1 MTETTNTHD
10 DTAMQIISDG
20 AAASFLLG
28 ANTIDTLGEYVALVL
43 GDAADEFNT
52 VAIEAELR
60 QAIEAQLPSDVVL
73 AGAFL
78 YAPYSSTH
86 DWDAIR
92 DQLAEIDF
100 WAIAARH
107 ESDQ

>member
-1 MTETTNTHD
+1 MTETYD
-10 DTAMQIISDG
+10 DTQAMQIISDG
-20 AAASFLLG
+20 AAASYLLG

-43 GDAADEFNT
+43 GDAADEFDT

-78 YAPYSSTH
+78 YAPYGSTH

-92 DQLAEIDF
+92 ARLADIDF